1 MPLPLWL
8 RVRLCAQIDDCVLV
22 GMTPVGRVGLLYDR
36 YNVRAVVNCQDEY
49 RGPVAAYKR

>member
-8 RVRLCAQIDDCVLV
+8 RVLLCAQIDDCVLV